1 MRLRAETGPAIEV
14 DADKD
19 GLEEEGQALD
29 SKAQAES
36 RAKAAHQP
44 RPQNA
49 ELERQDRA
57 GHSPDRELN
66 RHDHGPSAGNS
77 QRDRILLEDADAV
90 HQQGVSGKR
99 DAEWNH
105 DDVVRKGER
114 PLHQPWTQRISS
126 EDSGEAPV

>member
-1 MRLRAETGPAIEV
+1 MRLRAETGPAIEL
-14 DADKD
+14 DADKE
-19 GLEEEGQALD
+19 GLEEEGKALD
-29 SKAQAES
+29 GKAQAES

-44 RPQNA
+44 GPQNA
-49 ELERQDRA
+49 ELEGQNRA

-90 HQQGVSGKR
+90 HQQGVGGKR

-105 DDVVRKGER
+105 DDVVGEGER
-114 PLHQPWTQRISS
+114 QLKPTLKESIG
-126 EDSGEAPV
+126 GEGMGE